1 MRKFITLIVLLFT
14 FSCTNP
20 SMEDGFAKLNESL
33 KSLVGSFQAINVP
46 QIQSDL
52 ESMVKD
58 LEIMADD
65 LEAYN
70 QSIVE
75 YNTAITVYA
84 DAMAEFNDAM
94 LAYNAAIEEYN
105 IALEAFNN
113 LEIASVAFG
122 DLQAM
127 ADNGNQMA
135 KLLMILAGIHTTM
148 DQIVAQVQ
156 TVATAEQVQALT
168 TQVGS
173 MASDL
178 NTLLNES
185 DNDEDGI
192 PYKDDN
198 CPNIPGPASNNGC
211 PE

>member
-1 MRKFITLIVLLFT
+1 MKKYIILIVTLFT

>member
-33 KSLVGSFQAINVP
+33 KSLVGSFEAINVP
-46 QIQSDL
+46 QIQTDL
-52 ESMVKD
+52 ESMVTD
-58 LEIMADD
+58 LTLMAEDID
-65 LEAYN
+65 AYN
-70 QSIVE
+70 QSMVE

-94 LAYNAAIEEYN
+94 LAYQAAIDEYN
-105 IALEAFNN
+105 TALEAFNA
-113 LEIASVAFG
+113 LEIAAVAFG
-122 DLQAM
+122 DLQAL
-127 ADNGNQMA
+127 ADEGNQMA
-135 KLLMILAGIHTTM
+135 SILLILAKIHTTM
-148 DQIVAQVQ
+148 DQIVTQVQ
-156 TVATAEQVQALT
+156 TVATAEQVQSLT

-173 MASDL
+173 MASNL

-192 PYKDDN
+192 PYKDDK
-198 CPNIPGPASNNGC
+198 CPNIPGPASNDGC

>member
-1 MRKFITLIVLLFT
+1 MKKYIILIVTLFT

-46 QIQSDL
+46 QIQTDL
-52 ESMVKD
+52 ESMVTD
-58 LEIMADD
+58 LTLMAEDID
-65 LEAYN
+65 AYN
-70 QSIVE
+70 QSMVE

-94 LAYNAAIEEYN
+94 LAYQAAIDEYN
-105 IALEAFNN
+105 TALEAFDA
-113 LEIASVAFG
+113 LEIAAVAFG
-122 DLQAM
+122 DLQAL
-127 ADNGNQMA
+127 ADEGNQMA
-135 KLLMILAGIHTTM
+135 SILLILAKIHTTM

-156 TVATAEQVQALT
+156 TVATAEQVQSLT

-192 PYKDDN
+192 PYKDDE